1 MCCGAADHYGG
12 RILVALESITAA
24 GGRGELVDTWEWV
37 ANASAVQTPA
47 EVYAM
52 LRQEGFNV
60 QYTRIPVTDGMAPQ
74 PSDIDMIMETVSGA
88 GGGRGGQGDHT

>member
-1 MCCGAADHYGG
+1 MHCLFTDHYGG
-12 RILVALESITAA
+12 RILVATESTTAA

-37 ANASAVQTPA
+37 SNASAVQTPA

-52 LRQEGFNV
+52 LRLEGFNV

-74 PSDIDMIMETVSGA
+74 PSDIDMIFETVS
-88 GGGRGGQGDHT
+88 RE